1 MKASTDIFINF
12 LCFFSGF
19 IIILNPFEKG
29 CQRYWVDRCIETYP
43 QSPNI
48 TNIDPQLSTVDN
60 HDVWKY
66 SKTHHRLD
74 KWIHLPIHMAFQNL
88 CCVLYQNC
96 FKFSGICYYT
106 PTLKDSITCLYE
118 QSPFVCSYVC
128 LAQSQKFKLFKQSKK
143 NCWVSLLH
151 FLITF
156 FKL

>member
-1 MKASTDIFINF
+1 MFLPLIDGCIFCWLNLRYAFKRFWYVCQYACLQIYIWKPQLIFINF

-66 SKTHHRLD
+66 SKTRHRLD

-118 QSPFVCSYVC
+118 
-128 LAQSQKFKLFKQSKK
+128 
-143 NCWVSLLH
+143 
-151 FLITF
+151 
-156 FKL
+156 

>member
-1 MKASTDIFINF
+1 LLTKSKICIKKVLVCVSIGMFTNLHMKASTDIFINF

-66 SKTHHRLD
+66 SKTRHRLD

-96 FKFSGICYYT
+96 FKFSGI
-106 PTLKDSITCLYE
+106 
-118 QSPFVCSYVC
+118 
-128 LAQSQKFKLFKQSKK
+128 
-143 NCWVSLLH
+143 
-151 FLITF
+151 
-156 FKL
+156 